1 MIYDDILQRRAKPY
15 LDNEKEMSIEEHHY
29 DNIPSDEERAA
40 RVIQSSNPNN
50 LNLLRAISYQ
60 QAQQNIFP
68 LLNIPRSDSDSIQ
81 SSLNHSI
88 EQQRRKYNVESIE
101 EEDEQSQPIRPTTFS
116 ANSDFVKTI
125 KNFKIE
131 KTHRQK
137 QARFRWFLAY
147 SLLNN
152 CRLCHQRKYVQSRLA
167 VLRMNQIN

>member
-29 DNIPSDEERAA
+29 DNIPSDEECAA
-40 RVIQSSNPNN
+40 RVIQSSNSNY
-50 LNLLRAISYQ
+50 LNT
-60 QAQQNIFP
+60 
-68 LLNIPRSDSDSIQ
+68 DSIQ